1 MGRTKLRV
9 VVFSVLMFQSIPYA
23 FSQQASVSPSV
34 LSFAPQVV
42 NLLSAGSQPQ
52 TITLTNTGNSDLIVS
67 SVLASG
73 GYKPTNNCST
83 LSSHQTCTVAVTFAP
98 GTVETINGAITI
110 NDNAP
115 SSPQVVSLTGKGIAH
130 AVLSPGI
137 VRFGTVAIGA
147 TSQPKAVMLTAAPN
161 SSFSIN
167 QISTS
172 GEYAQTNNC
181 PATLQDGQRCTIQV
195 VFHPSANAAIH
206 GALAVSTGA
215 AGNVLLPL
223 SVALSGTGSG
233 NVVSQVS
240 VQPANLNFGN
250 KGGSDTVDSVKK
262 LTLTNT
268 SSNTSLNIQ
277 NVSLAGSPNAVGA
290 FPMYSISSNTCS
302 GLLSPGSQCKIGITF
317 STLTTGLFPESYPG
331 AVTITDSDPTS
342 PQVIGISG
350 NAVGELT
357 FAPASLVFPTQ
368 SIGTTSQKTVTVTGN
383 DVEHG
388 LVLSVATSGDF
399 SEAGDLSP
407 CFLKQGGKCSMTV
420 SFTPTQ
426 TGAINGSV
434 TLETYPQCN
443 PDPRERH
450 KCPTPVVLNL
460 SGTGQ

>member
-1 MGRTKLRV
+1 MGRSKLLV
-9 VVFSVLMFQSIPYA
+9 VVFSVFMFQCIPYA
-23 FSQQASVSPSV
+23 FSQQAGVSPSV

-42 NLLSAGSQPQ
+42 NLLSPGSQPQ
-52 TITLTNTGNSDLIVS
+52 SITLTNTGNADLIVS

-73 GYKPTNNCST
+73 GYKQTNNCST
-83 LSSHQTCTVAVTFAP
+83 LSSQQTCIIEVTFAP

-110 NDNAP
+110 SDNAL

-130 AVLSPGI
+130 AVLSPGM
-137 VRFGTVAIGA
+137 VKFGTVAIGT
-147 TSQPKAVMLTAAPN
+147 TSQPQAVTLTAAPN

-172 GEYAQTNNC
+172 GDYAQTNNC
-181 PATLQDGQRCTIQV
+181 SATLQDGQHCTIQV
-195 VFHPSANAAIH
+195 VFDPTVNAPVH
-206 GALAVSTGA
+206 GALSVTTAA
-215 AGNVLLPL
+215 AGNILLPL
-223 SVALSGTGSG
+223 SVALVGAGSG

-240 VQPANLNFGN
+240 VQPATLNFGN
-250 KGGSDTVDSVKK
+250 KGGHDIVDRAKE

-268 SSNTSLNIQ
+268 SSNSSLNIQ
-277 NVSLAGSPNAVGA
+277 NVSLTGSPNAVGS

-302 GLLSPGSQCKIGITF
+302 GFLSPGSQCKIGITF
-317 STLTTGLFPESYPG
+317 STVTTGLFPESYPG

-357 FAPASLVFPTQ
+357 FSPASLVFPAQ

-388 LVLSVATSGDF
+388 LVLTIATSGDF

-420 SFTPTQ
+420 RFTPTH
-426 TGAINGSV
+426 TGAISGSV

-450 KCPTPVVLNL
+450 KCSTPVVLNL

>member
-1 MGRTKLRV
+1 MSRTKLRV

-34 LSFAPQVV
+34 LGFAPQAV
-42 NLLSAGSQPQ
+42 NLLSTGSQPQ

-73 GYKPTNNCST
+73 GYKQTNNCST
-83 LSSHQTCTVAVTFAP
+83 LSSQQTCTVAVTFAP

-181 PATLQDGQRCTIQV
+181 PATLQDGQRCAIQV
-195 VFHPSANAAIH
+195 MFHPTANAAIH
-206 GALAVSTGA
+206 GALEVSTGA

-223 SVALSGTGSG
+223 SVALLGTGSG

-250 KGGSDTVDSVKK
+250 KGGRDTVDSVKE

-350 NAVGELT
+350 KAVGELT
-357 FAPASLVFPTQ
+357 FAPTSLVFPSQ

-407 CFLKQGGKCSMTV
+407 CFFKQGGKCSMTV

>member
-1 MGRTKLRV
+1 MGRCKLRV
-9 VVFSVLMFQSIPYA
+9 VVFSVLMFQCIPYA

-34 LSFAPQVV
+34 LSFAPEVV
-42 NLLSAGSQPQ
+42 NLLSTGSQPQ

-73 GYKPTNNCST
+73 GYKQTNNCST

-98 GTVETINGAITI
+98 GMVETINGAITI

-130 AVLSPGI
+130 AGLSPGI

-181 PATLQDGQRCTIQV
+181 PATLQDGQHCTIQV
-195 VFHPSANAAIH
+195 VFHPTANAAIH
-206 GALAVSTGA
+206 GALAVSTA
-215 AGNVLLPL
+215 AGNLLLPL
-223 SVALSGTGSG
+223 SVALLGTGSG
-233 NVVSQVS
+233 NVISQVS

-250 KGGSDTVDSVKK
+250 KGGRDIVDSVKE

-268 SSNTSLNIQ
+268 SSNTSLSIQ

-302 GLLSPGSQCKIGITF
+302 GLLSPESQCKIGI
-317 STLTTGLFPESYPG
+317 
-331 AVTITDSDPTS
+331 
-342 PQVIGISG
+342 
-350 NAVGELT
+350 
-357 FAPASLVFPTQ
+357 
-368 SIGTTSQKTVTVTGN
+368 
-383 DVEHG
+383 
-388 LVLSVATSGDF
+388 
-399 SEAGDLSP
+399 
-407 CFLKQGGKCSMTV
+407 
-420 SFTPTQ
+420 
-426 TGAINGSV
+426 
-434 TLETYPQCN
+434 
-443 PDPRERH
+443 
-450 KCPTPVVLNL
+450 
-460 SGTGQ
+460 

>member
-1 MGRTKLRV
+1 MGPSKLMV
-9 VVFSVLMFQSIPYA
+9 AVFSGFIFQCVPCA
-23 FSQQASVSPSV
+23 FSQQAGVSPSV

-42 NLLSAGSQPQ
+42 NLFSPGSQPQ
-52 TITLTNTGNSDLIVS
+52 TVTLTNTGNSDLIVS

-73 GYKPTNNCST
+73 GYKQTNNCST
-83 LSSHQTCTVAVTFAP
+83 VSPHQTCTVEVNFAP
-98 GTVETINGAITI
+98 GTIETINGAITI

-130 AVLSPGI
+130 AGLSPGM
-137 VRFGTVAIGA
+137 VKFGTVAIGA
-147 TSQPKAVMLTAAPN
+147 TSQPQAVTLTAAPN

-172 GEYAQTNNC
+172 GQFAQTNNC
-181 PATLQDGQRCTIQV
+181 PAILQDGQRCTIQV
-195 VFHPSANAAIH
+195 VFHPTVNAPVH
-206 GALAVSTGA
+206 GALAMSTA
-215 AGNVLLPL
+215 TAGNVLLPL
-223 SVALSGTGSG
+223 SVARVGTGFG
-233 NVVSQVS
+233 NAVYQVS
-240 VQPANLNFGN
+240 VQAANLNFGN
-250 KGGSDTVDSVKK
+250 KGGHDIVDSVKE

-277 NVSLAGSPNAVGA
+277 NVSLAGSPNAIGA

-302 GLLSPGSQCKIGITF
+302 GFLSPGSHCKIGITF
-317 STLTTGLFPESYPG
+317 STVTTGLFPESYPG

-357 FAPASLVFPTQ
+357 FSQAPLVFPTQ
-368 SIGTTSQKTVTVTGN
+368 GVGTTSQKTVTITGN

-420 SFTPTQ
+420 SFTPRQ
-426 TGAINGSV
+426 TGAISGSV

>member
-1 MGRTKLRV
+1 MSRSKRLVGA
-9 VVFSVLMFQSIPYA
+9 FSLFIFQCLPYA
-23 FSQQASVSPSV
+23 FSQQATVSPSV

-52 TITLTNTGNSDLIVS
+52 TVTLTNTGNSDLLVS

-73 GYKPTNNCST
+73 GYKQTNNCST
-83 LSSHQTCTVAVTFAP
+83 LSSHQTCTIEVTFAP

-130 AVLSPGI
+130 AQLSPRV

-147 TSQPKAVMLTAAPN
+147 TSQPQAVTLTAAPS

-167 QISTS
+167 QISAS

-181 PATLQDGQRCTIQV
+181 PATLQGGQHCTIQV
-195 VFHPSANAAIH
+195 VFHPTVNAPVH
-206 GALAVSTGA
+206 GALAVSTAA
-215 AGNVLLPL
+215 AGNTLLPL
-223 SVALSGTGSG
+223 SVALVGAGSG
-233 NVVSQVS
+233 NAVSQVS

-250 KGGSDTVDSVKK
+250 KGGSDTVDSVKE

-268 SSNTSLNIQ
+268 SSNTSLSIQ

-317 STLTTGLFPESYPG
+317 STLFAGLFPESYPG
-331 AVTITDSDPTS
+331 AVTIRDSDPTS
-342 PQVIGISG
+342 PQVVGISG
-350 NAVGELT
+350 SAVGELT
-357 FAPASLVFPTQ
+357 FAPASLVFPPQ
-368 SIGTTSQKTVTVTGN
+368 GIGTTSQKTVTITGN

-399 SEAGDLSP
+399 SEVGDLSP